1 MTDNIIGLVSN
12 FLKKNDL
19 KDLDIGKIV
28 KNLPVDEILSM
39 VKGNDNYV
47 VKKSGN
53 MEKYNEEK
61 IGRSIS
67 NAAERN
73 DMPLN
78 NSDLSMILKSVGSRL
93 FGNDDKK
100 VQRTSDIKDIVS
112 QVLGDEGFS
121 KVRESY
127 DSYVA
132 DQI

>member
-132 DQI
+132 DQN

>member
-61 IGRSIS
+61 SGRSIS

-132 DQI
+132 DQN